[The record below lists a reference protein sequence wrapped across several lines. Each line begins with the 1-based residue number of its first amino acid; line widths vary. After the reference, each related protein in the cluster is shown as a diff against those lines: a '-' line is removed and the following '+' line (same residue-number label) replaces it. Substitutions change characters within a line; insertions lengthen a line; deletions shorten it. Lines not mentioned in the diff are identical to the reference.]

1 MDCDVGCMEDV
12 GSVSMMFI
20 YLMVDRIDEALAT

>member
-1 MDCDVGCMEDV
+1 MDCDVGCMDDV
-12 GSVSMMFI
+12 GSVRMMFI

>member
-1 MDCDVGCMEDV
+1 MDCDVGCMDDV
-12 GSVSMMFI
+12 GSVSRMFI

>member
-1 MDCDVGCMEDV
+1 MDSDVGCMDDV
-12 GSVSMMFI
+12 ESVSMMFI